1 MKTISKNI
9 KKSLLII
16 LMMFILLII
25 YISFSVYRYS
35 DRWFSDPSNS
45 RVNIDMTNP
54 SLIPGMVL
62 DRNMKVLVESKSRI
76 ENGQE
81 IYYRQY
87 SRESK
92 YASHVIGSRQLGIGV
107 ESHFI
112 RSLLGYDNSMLE
124 TIYQKMSDDKEKG
137 NNVIL
142 TIDIELQKY
151 AYDLLANE
159 KGAILLLNP
168 KNGEILAMVSS
179 PAIDLQN
186 TNNRPEGETLVN
198 KVTQGMYPPGSIMKL
213 VTASALL
220 EQKGEQGPFVFNCN
234 GQNLI
239 DDIKINCA
247 GTKAHGLVDLP
258 KALELSCNG
267 YFAQVAI
274 NLGRQGLKDMGER
287 FGFNKDFLFND
298 FICGKSVL
306 ELNKNTKTE
315 ELAWSGIG
323 QAEVLVTPLHMALL
337 VSSIGN
343 NGNIPEPRLLHAVQK
358 WNGEIHYRKNTKP
371 ILKPISPQTA
381 NELKGMMVNV
391 VEQGTG
397 KEAYRK
403 NLQIAGKTGTAQVGG
418 DKLAH
423 AWFVGLAP
431 AENPSLAIV
440 VLIENSGSGGKHA
453 APIAA
458 DLLEKATKLGY

>member
-186 TNNRPEGETLVN
+186 TNNRPEGR
-198 KVTQGMYPPGSIMKL
+198 
-213 VTASALL
+213 
-220 EQKGEQGPFVFNCN
+220 
-234 GQNLI
+234 
-239 DDIKINCA
+239 
-247 GTKAHGLVDLP
+247 H
-258 KALELSCNG
+258 
-267 YFAQVAI
+267 
-274 NLGRQGLKDMGER
+274 
-287 FGFNKDFLFND
+287 
-298 FICGKSVL
+298 
-306 ELNKNTKTE
+306 
-315 ELAWSGIG
+315 
-323 QAEVLVTPLHMALL
+323 
-337 VSSIGN
+337 
-343 NGNIPEPRLLHAVQK
+343 
-358 WNGEIHYRKNTKP
+358 
-371 ILKPISPQTA
+371 
-381 NELKGMMVNV
+381 
-391 VEQGTG
+391 
-397 KEAYRK
+397 
-403 NLQIAGKTGTAQVGG
+403 
-418 DKLAH
+418 
-423 AWFVGLAP
+423 
-431 AENPSLAIV
+431 
-440 VLIENSGSGGKHA
+440 
-453 APIAA
+453 
-458 DLLEKATKLGY
+458 